1 MNNHEQR
8 MLEPIKKKKKRITYV
23 QRQRRCCNEMGG
35 GPLTIKS
42 IKSNS
47 IPTGWATHKLENN
60 NIRGVLPLLWRFWVP
75 CQASQPGD
83 LPKGLGIP
91 RESDFEG
98 QWDLITW
105 LPQDWGNR
113 DYTFGGHKQNLMCSK
128 PRGKEQWPHRRLNET
143 YLLVLEGLPWR
154 CRSVEACHGAG
165 GTGSSSPGRGSLA

>member
-8 MLEPIKKKKKRITYV
+8 MLEPSKKKRITYV

-60 NIRGVLPLLWRFWVP
+60 NTKGVLPLLWRVWAP

-113 DYTFGGHKQNLMCSK
+113 DYTFGGHKQNLLCSK

-154 CRSVEACHGAG
+154 CGSVEACHGKG
-165 GTGSSSPGRGSLA
+165 GTWQ